1 MSYTGFVSKLESCLF
16 FIGLLVGIIVIF
28 ALVISLLPI
37 SNPSMTFEGTSKS
50 YTLSGQYCTVIFNAD
65 SLVLRLQN
73 DDILLRS
80 VKNISIENW
89 DGETILKNGSYIQIN
104 YKENLMDKYPIIFQN
119 IDVNVYFENVTII
132 RTDDLTYVEGY
143 TSHNSMFSSGDS
155 GITIPSSKQI
165 KSINV
170 GGEEFTDFKN
180 VNFNLDD
187 TSNIDLLHAE
197 KIIIEGWKTSE
208 FRFSSQILEHIRLDK
223 TEGILKLDNLPY
235 EIKNDKINVEINSD
249 FQNSLNINNFKMYLS
264 ATVNSADLN
273 DKTIIKPKIFYS
285 YDQEPEKI
293 NALAALF
300 LAAVTCIYVS
310 ITMKTLR
317 QTEKIIEQTKI
328 EKKLDN
334 IDKMLMNVYSPMEYI
349 LTKFNSS
356 LEYYKSMQS
365 DGIPIEFNNLFKEM
379 NDKLLEIKRNYGYL
393 FDSELIEYHDSLWKL
408 WEQYLGSDQDN
419 QKIKYDSLIAE
430 VKKFH
435 NVISNKIGFEK
446 HQKNNLNNDFNN

>member
-187 TSNIDLLHAE
+187 TSNIDLLHAK

>member
-104 YKENLMDKYPIIFQN
+104 YKENLMDKYPINFQN

-132 RTDDLTYVEGY
+132 RTDDRTYVEGY
-143 TSHNSMFSSGDS
+143 TSHNRMFSSGDS

-408 WEQYLGSDQDN
+408 WEQYLCSEQENKKD
-419 QKIKYDSLIAE
+419 IYDSLSAE
-430 VKKFH
+430 IKKFH
-435 NVISNKIGFEK
+435 NVIGNKIDFAK
-446 HQKNNLNNDFNN
+446 HQKDNFNNDFNN